1 MAARKSK
8 RERGISRI
16 DQKEKRTH
24 GFFVRLTRKGK
35 IYNAFFSDKVL
46 GGKKKALEA
55 ARNHYQELLRK
66 HGPISRKKITKAGRT
81 KASGATAKGAATK
94 RTRR

>member
-16 DQKEKRTH
+16 DQKEKRSH

-35 IYNAFFSDKVL
+35 IYNAFFSDMNL
-46 GGKKKALEA
+46 GGKKNALEA
-55 ARNHYQELLRK
+55 ARKHYQDLLEK
-66 HGPISRKKITKAGRT
+66 HGPINRKKPHSKSQAKT
-81 KASGATAKGAATK
+81 SGAVGKHRVTK
-94 RTRR
+94 KTRK